1 MAETTLRIINRYDSK
16 DNWERVNPK
25 LEIGEIVSVEFPDN
39 SVRLKIGIGSLFNNT
54 PYYDDR
60 LEVRVVE
67 LETKASRVKTFLS
80 PTRPD
85 DMVEGDLWF
94 DNS

>member
-16 DNWERVNPK
+16 DNWERVNPR
-25 LEIGEIVSVEFPDN
+25 LEIGEIVSVEFPDTT
-39 SVRLKIGIGSLFNNT
+39 VRLKIGIGSLFNNT

-60 LEVRVVE
+60 IEARIVG
-67 LETKASRVKTFLS
+67 LETRLRTFLS
-80 PTRPD
+80 PERPD
-85 DMVEGDLWF
+85 EMVEGDLWF